1 MSPKHTRLK
10 MKKIFLIS
18 GLLIIIGNVFS
29 QEIKIESDTIRKN
42 ALNVYFSDVPDF
54 IKKEITF
61 INYVRDLK
69 EADVYLIISEEN
81 TGSGGEI
88 ITVFYVGQ
96 HNYSGM
102 NDTVKISLSPDDT
115 EEVLRIKAVNALKMG
130 FMRYMLKT
138 PLADYFDIRFT
149 QPVKE
154 TVETDNWNNWVFRSS
169 LSGSLNGERRYQSIN
184 LNGSASANRIT
195 EKSKFLSNLSTS
207 WSRQKYELVDSTFRY
222 SYSRS
227 HGLNTYYVKSINDH
241 WSAGLSAGLSASS
254 YGYYDMQFRL
264 TPAIEYDIYP
274 YSESTRRQFRIMYEI
289 GYLYNDYSDTTIYNK
304 VTEHL
309 AVHRLSTS
317 WEIIQKWGS
326 LDFTLRWNNYLH
338 DWSKNNLSGNLYMS
352 VRIFKG
358 LNINFSGSASI
369 VNDQLS
375 LPKAGVSDFDILTR
389 KKMTETK
396 FNYYGYFGFSYTF
409 GSIYNNVVNP
419 RFGW

>member
-1 MSPKHTRLK
+1 
-10 MKKIFLIS
+10 MKKVLLIT
-18 GLLIIIGNVFS
+18 GLLLLLAGNAFA
-29 QEIKIESDTIRKN
+29 QEMIVDSDTIRQN
-42 ALNVYFSDVPDF
+42 ALNVYFPDAPDF
-54 IKKEITF
+54 VKKEIAF

-69 EADVYLIISEEN
+69 EADVYLIISEEG
-81 TGSGGEI
+81 TGSGGEV
-88 ITVFYVGQ
+88 ITIFYVGQ
-96 HNYSGM
+96 HKYNGM
-102 NDTVKISLSPDDT
+102 NDTIKISLSPDDT
-115 EEVLRIKAVNALKMG
+115 EEILRIKAVNALKMG

-149 QPVKE
+149 QPVRE

-169 LSGSLNGERRYQSIN
+169 LSGSLSGERRYQSVS
-184 LNGSASANRIT
+184 LNGRASANRIT
-195 EKSKFLSNLSTS
+195 EKSKFLSNISSS
-207 WSRQKYELVDSTFRY
+207 WSRQKYELTDSTYMY

-227 HGLNTYYVKSINDH
+227 YGLYGYYVKSINDH
-241 WSAGLSAGLSASS
+241 WSAGLSAGISASS

-274 YSESTRRQFRIMYEI
+274 YSESTRRQFRLMYEI
-289 GYLYNDYSDTTIYNK
+289 GYLYNDYADTTIYNK

-309 AVHRLSTS
+309 ALHRLSAS
-317 WEIIQKWGS
+317 WEIIQKWGE

-389 KKMTETK
+389 RKMTETK
-396 FNYYGYFGFSYTF
+396 FDYYGYFGFSYTF
-409 GSIYNNVVNP
+409 GSIYNNAVNP

>member
-1 MSPKHTRLK
+1 
-10 MKKIFLIS
+10 MKKLV
-18 GLLIIIGNVFS
+18 LIIVLLPLLSNAFS
-29 QEIKIESDTIRKN
+29 QEIVIESDTIRKN
-42 ALNVYFSDVPDF
+42 ALNVYFPDAPDF

-61 INYVRDLK
+61 INYVRDLS
-69 EADVYLIISEEN
+69 EADVYLIISDERA
-81 TGSGGEI
+81 GSGGEM

-96 HNYSGM
+96 YEYSGM
-102 NDTVKISLSPDDT
+102 NDTIKVFLSPDDT
-115 EEVLRIKAVNALKMG
+115 EEVFMNKAVNALKMG
-130 FMRYMLKT
+130 FMRYMLRT

-154 TVETDNWNNWVFRSS
+154 TIETDKWNNWVFRSGF
-169 LSGSLNGERRYQSIN
+169 SGSLNGERRYQSISLSGN
-184 LNGSASANRIT
+184 ASANRIT
-195 EKSKFLSNLSTS
+195 EGSKFLSNLNYS
-207 WSRQKYELVDSTFRY
+207 WSKQKYELSDSTYQF

-227 HGLNTYYVKSINDH
+227 YGLYTYFVKSINDH
-241 WSAGLSAGLSASS
+241 WSAGFSTGLSASS
-254 YGYYDMQFRL
+254 YGYYDLQIRL

-274 YSESTRRQFRIMYEI
+274 YYESTRRQFRIMYEI

-309 AVHRLSTS
+309 ALHRLSAS

-326 LDFTLRWNNYLH
+326 LDLTLRWSNYLH
-338 DWSKNNLSGNLYMS
+338 DWSKNNLGGNLYMS

-389 KKMTETK
+389 RRMTETK
-396 FNYYGYFGFSYTF
+396 FNYYAYFGFSYTF
-409 GSIYNNVVNP
+409 GSIYNNAVNP